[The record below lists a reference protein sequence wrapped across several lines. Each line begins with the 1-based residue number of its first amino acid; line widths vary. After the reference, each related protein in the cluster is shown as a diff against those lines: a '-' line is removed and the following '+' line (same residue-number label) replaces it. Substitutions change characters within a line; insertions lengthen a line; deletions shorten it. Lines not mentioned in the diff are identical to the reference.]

1 MAVIA
6 RLPSA
11 QAHGVNT
18 LQSALFAEGFQL
30 TPGKPT
36 ELSCVTRK
44 TNKKKYPL
52 IMFKEFP
59 PFTALTDFD

>member
-1 MAVIA
+1 MSILYSQLYLLKV
-6 RLPSA
+6 
-11 QAHGVNT
+11 
-18 LQSALFAEGFQL
+18 FKL

-44 TNKKKYPL
+44 TNLKKYSL

-59 PFTALTDFD
+59 PFTALNDFD